1 MTKNSSYIIRPGTN
15 YSPSSDVFLKMREA
29 DIFNF
34 YQWFMEVKP
43 YCIEEL
49 IHLVTST
56 SEFENWDAN
65 DTPESLAQ
73 LGLWFFNRVEKND
86 FSEKEIATLKKKLT
100 KSADFLTW
108 DLTDET
114 KSLALYVGMY
124 YGEVAIKSEK
134 DTRWEY
140 FISDKQY
147 ADYGQPVIVGKQ
159 KITINPVRVAHSLAY
174 RYLSGNANGDALQK
188 AYNFWANLR
197 T

>member
-15 YSPSSDVFLKMREA
+15 YSPSSDVFLKMRDV
-29 DIFNF
+29 DIFDF

-56 SEFENWDAN
+56 CEFENWDAN
-65 DTPESLAQ
+65 DTSESLAQ

-140 FISDKQY
+140 FISDKRY

-188 AYNFWANLR
+188 AYNFWANLKA
-197 T
+197 